1 MDERYGRGAHSTRDA
16 NAHVE
21 LGFVS
26 LAVCWLASS
35 PVEASQKKEE
45 RFVNEATGTTDAG
58 WNSVANHPKGL
69 GKERVR
75 EEVEMGE
82 AQATLVELQWEEVEA
97 LSKPMRRKRWAK
109 QQH

>member
-1 MDERYGRGAHSTRDA
+1 V
-16 NAHVE
+16 HVV
-21 LGFVS
+21 LGFAC
-26 LAVCWLASS
+26 LAVCWLVSS
-35 PVEASQKKEE
+35 PIEASQKKEE

-58 WNSVANHPKGL
+58 GNCVANHPTGR

-82 AQATLVELQWEEVEA
+82 AQAPSEKLQWGEVEM
-97 LSKPMRRKRWAK
+97 LSKQKRRKREAK